1 MVFDFSAV
9 GLAKADDMNFVM
21 PRCEDHYMK
30 PPMNESKRLKV
41 TFTVIP
47 ACVFFDQCRTP
58 VQVKHQRERQ
68 ASLHFIAV
76 TFVWIKADILI
87 HLLWPQ

>member
-9 GLAKADDMNFVM
+9 GLAQADDMNFVM
-21 PRCEDHYMK
+21 PRCEDHGME
-30 PPMNESKRLKV
+30 PPVNESEHLKA
-41 TFTVIP
+41 TFSVIP
-47 ACVFFDQCRTP
+47 ARVFFDQCRTP
-58 VQVKHQRERQ
+58 VQIPHQRERQ
-68 ASLHFIAV
+68 ASPHFIAV